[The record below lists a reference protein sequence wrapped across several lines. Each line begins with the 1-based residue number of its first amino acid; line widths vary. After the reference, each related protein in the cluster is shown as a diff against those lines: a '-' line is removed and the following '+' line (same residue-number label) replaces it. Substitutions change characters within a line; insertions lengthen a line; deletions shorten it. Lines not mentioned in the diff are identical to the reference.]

1 MDISPFATSPCDG
14 LVASRRGLRHGAR
27 LVPLCGIPMYLVE
40 QASESK
46 TLHQS
51 QAESLSL
58 SAGAT
63 DVFRH
68 KLESLAER
76 EFRSECISGSGRVL
90 SLAVSLGLVDW
101 LLA

>member
-1 MDISPFATSPCDG
+1 
-14 LVASRRGLRHGAR
+14 
-27 LVPLCGIPMYLVE
+27 MYLVE

-51 QAESLSL
+51 QAESLSRSLSL
-58 SAGAT
+58 SAAT

-90 SLAVSLGLVDW
+90 SLVASLGLVE
-101 LLA
+101 L